1 MPRPRLLQ
9 EKASELSMKP
19 TAQLDAITEYCPKKK
34 EFVDA
39 LASAPRQFVGSTD
52 TCEISDDTVTFS
64 GDVWFDYQPL
74 SDVGDIDLTVSV
86 YMKKNGKPTIRDKA
100 LGQTTV
106 TIPSGGTTTYSVTI
120 PNPGLEGA
128 DCYTAATGFWPTG
141 I

>member
-1 MPRPRLLQ
+1 
-9 EKASELSMKP
+9 MKP

-86 YMKKNGKPTIRDKA
+86 YMKKMANLPLEIRHSVRRPSRFHRAELPPTA
-100 LGQTTV
+100 
-106 TIPSGGTTTYSVTI
+106 
-120 PNPGLEGA
+120 
-128 DCYTAATGFWPTG
+128 
-141 I
+141 

>member
-1 MPRPRLLQ
+1 
-9 EKASELSMKP
+9 
-19 TAQLDAITEYCPKKK
+19 
-34 EFVDA
+34 
-39 LASAPRQFVGSTD
+39 
-52 TCEISDDTVTFS
+52 
-64 GDVWFDYQPL
+64 
-74 SDVGDIDLTVSV
+74 
-86 YMKKNGKPTIRDKA
+86 MKKNGKPTIRDKA